1 MKISN
6 HVILEDKPYH
16 KDSYFKAFEATI
28 QRRQLANEKRAK
40 RIQKMK
46 ALEMAGKT
54 TQSEKKSRRNV
65 VRKIKT
71 RKLK

>member
-1 MKISN
+1 MRISN
-6 HVILEDKPYH
+6 HVNLEDKPYH
-16 KDSYFKAFEATI
+16 KDSYFKAFEGTI
-28 QRRQLANEKRAK
+28 QRRQFANEKRAK

-46 ALEMAGKT
+46 ALEMAGKA